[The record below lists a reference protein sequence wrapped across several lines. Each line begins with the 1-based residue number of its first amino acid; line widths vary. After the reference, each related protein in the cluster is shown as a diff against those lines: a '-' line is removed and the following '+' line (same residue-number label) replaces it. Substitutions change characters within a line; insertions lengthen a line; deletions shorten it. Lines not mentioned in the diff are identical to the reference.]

1 MPHFG
6 ILNTWQRFVG
16 AEIRMANPPGREPRD
31 CTARAT
37 PLLFRV
43 PRVRLQPHGESAV
56 LAFAVGSIIAIGF
69 IVLMFLRRKAN
80 SGSRGLLG
88 CHAEIKGGKSLV
100 VLAYGT
106 QNTAIYLDSL
116 NSILAEVRSGADV
129 LTVEY
134 TSDALSNADPFLIS
148 EQICQAI
155 QDAYEK
161 GKYDCIIL
169 VGYSKGAL
177 LVRKALVYG
186 YGHIEDLD
194 TELSGASRP
203 VLSWVGAVDRLV
215 LLAGMNRGWTLRNR
229 PKQMS
234 LSRFWMLKFL
244 SRFARAFHIGMLMN
258 RCESG
263 EPFVS
268 NLRLQWLDVMR
279 SLPAK
284 GRPTVIQLLGD
295 KDDLV
300 SSEDQRDVTIA
311 KDFIWVRVNNT
322 GHPDIVELDDPVLGP
337 ERRNKIKK
345 ALGDAADIEALRRLS
360 SKLPDNEDP
369 EVEEVVVVLH
379 GIRDMASWT
388 SQFEAPLQ
396 EAYQAKHPASA
407 SKIHITWPSYGYFGM
422 GPFLLWADR
431 QKNVRWFMDEY
442 TELKAKY
449 PNVQKVH
456 FIGHSNGTY
465 VLASALENYKT
476 LKVGN
481 IAFGGCVLRRDFN
494 WAGVGAQFDRVR
506 NYVGS
511 KDWVVG
517 WFPALF
523 EYPVLNLWNKDIGSA
538 GFNGFITSE
547 GNALETR
554 FLDGAHSI
562 ALDPRNIGSIVEFII
577 DGKRVD
583 NPDLLNKR
591 GPTWKME
598 FSSKF
603 CWLIWVLIVAVIV
616 ALFALWILLF
626 LHFMPAVRWPFDV
639 ALAVVTFIPLVV
651 MVLKTV

>member
-1 MPHFG
+1 
-6 ILNTWQRFVG
+6 L
-16 AEIRMANPPGREPRD
+16 
-31 CTARAT
+31 
-37 PLLFRV
+37 
-43 PRVRLQPHGESAV
+43 AV
-56 LAFAVGSIIAIGF
+56 LASAVGGIGPICF
-69 IVLMFLRRKAN
+69 IVLVVLLMRRKAN

-88 CHAEIKGGKSLV
+88 CHTEIKGGKSLV

-116 NSILAEVRSGADV
+116 NSILEEVRSGADV

-155 QDAYEK
+155 QEAYEN

-194 TELSGASRP
+194 TAPGVSRP
-203 VLSWVGAVDRLV
+203 ALSWVSAVDRLV

-229 PKQMS
+229 PEQMA

-244 SRFARAFHIGMLMN
+244 SRFARIIRIGKLMN

-263 EPFVS
+263 EPFVA
-268 NLRLQWLDVMR
+268 NLRLQWLEVMR
-279 SLPAK
+279 SLPPED
-284 GRPTVIQLLGD
+284 RPTVIQLLGD

-345 ALGDAADIEALRRLS
+345 ALGGAADIEALRRLS

-379 GIRDMASWT
+379 GIRDMAAWT

-523 EYPVLNLWNKDIGSA
+523 EYPVLNPWNKDIGSA

-603 CWLIWVLIVAVIV
+603 CWLIWVLIFAVIV
-616 ALFALWILLF
+616 ALLGLWILVF
-626 LHFMPAVRWPFDV
+626 LHFMPAVRWPFDA

>member
-1 MPHFG
+1 MPA
-6 ILNTWQRFVG
+6 FVIG
-16 AEIRMANPPGREPRD
+16 SIVVI
-31 CTARAT
+31 C
-37 PLLFRV
+37 F
-43 PRVRLQPHGESAV
+43 AV
-56 LAFAVGSIIAIGF
+56 LV
-69 IVLMFLRRKAN
+69 FLLRQKAN

-88 CHAEIKGGKSLV
+88 CHTEIKGGKTLV

-116 NSILAEVRSGADV
+116 NSILAEVRSEADV

-148 EQICQAI
+148 EQICHAI
-155 QDAYEK
+155 QEAHEK

-194 TELSGASRP
+194 TVSGVSRSALP
-203 VLSWVGAVDRLV
+203 WVSSVKRLV

-229 PKQMS
+229 PRQMP

-244 SRFARAFHIGMLMN
+244 SRFARTFRIGMLMN

-263 EPFVS
+263 EPFVA

-279 SLPAK
+279 SLPPTD
-284 GRPTVIQLLGD
+284 RPTVIQLLGD

-322 GHPDIVELDDPVLGP
+322 GHPDIVELNDPILGP

-379 GIRDMASWT
+379 GIRDMAAWT
-388 SQFEAPLQ
+388 SQFETPLQ
-396 EAYQAKHPASA
+396 EAYQAKHPGAA

-449 PNVQKVH
+449 PNLRKVH

-465 VLASALENYKT
+465 VLASALQNYKT

-494 WAGVGAQFDRVR
+494 WAGVSAQFDRVR

-511 KDWVVG
+511 RDWVVG

-523 EYPVLNLWNKDIGSA
+523 ERPGFNLIYKDIGSA
-538 GFNGFITSE
+538 GFDGFTTSE
-547 GNALETR
+547 GNALQTK
-554 FLDGAHSI
+554 FLNGAHSI

-577 DGKRVD
+577 NGKQVD
-583 NPDLLNKR
+583 NPDLLNKG

-603 CWLIWVLIVAVIV
+603 CWLIWTVIFAIVA
-616 ALFALWILLF
+616 ALLFLWILVF
-626 LHFMPAVRWPFDV
+626 LHFKAALPAVLQPADL
-639 ALAVVTFIPLVV
+639 ALAIVTFILLLV
-651 MVLKTV
+651 MLLKTV

>member
-1 MPHFG
+1 VW
-6 ILNTWQRFVG
+6 T
-16 AEIRMANPPGREPRD
+16 
-31 CTARAT
+31 
-37 PLLFRV
+37 
-43 PRVRLQPHGESAV
+43 
-56 LAFAVGSIIAIGF
+56 FAVGGIVVICFIAL
-69 IVLMFLRRKAN
+69 VLLLRRKAN
-80 SGSRGLLG
+80 SGGRGLLG
-88 CHAEIKGGKSLV
+88 CHTEIKGGKSLV

-106 QNTAIYLDSL
+106 QNTEIYLDSL
-116 NSILAEVRSGADV
+116 HSILAEVRSGADV

-134 TSDALSNADPFLIS
+134 TSEVLSNADPFLIS
-148 EQICQAI
+148 EQICQEI
-155 QDAYEK
+155 QDAHLK
-161 GKYDCIIL
+161 GKYDDIIL

-194 TELSGASRP
+194 RAPGVSRP
-203 VLSWVGAVDRLV
+203 ALSWVSAVNRLV

-229 PKQMS
+229 PEQMA

-244 SRFARAFHIGMLMN
+244 SRFARMIGIGKLMN

-263 EPFVS
+263 EPFVA
-268 NLRLQWLDVMR
+268 NLRLQWLEVMR
-279 SLPAK
+279 SLLPED
-284 GRPTVIQLLGD
+284 RPTVIQLLGD

-322 GHPDIVELDDPVLGP
+322 GHPDIVELNDPILGP

-369 EVEEVVVVLH
+369 QVEEVVVVLH
-379 GIRDMASWT
+379 GIRDMAAWT

-449 PNVQKVH
+449 PKLKKVH

-465 VLASALENYKT
+465 VLASALQNYKT

-523 EYPVLNLWNKDIGSA
+523 EYPVLKLMNRDIGSA

-554 FLDGAHSI
+554 FLNGAHSI

-583 NPDLLNKR
+583 NPDLLSKI

-603 CWLIWVLIVAVIV
+603 CWLIWFGIGAII
-616 ALFALWILLF
+616 ATSFGLWKLLF
-626 LHFMPAVRWPFDV
+626 LRFIPFMPAVLQPFDL
-639 ALAVVTFIPLVV
+639 ALAIVTYILLVV
-651 MVLKTV
+651 MLLKTV

>member
-1 MPHFG
+1 VW
-6 ILNTWQRFVG
+6 T
-16 AEIRMANPPGREPRD
+16 
-31 CTARAT
+31 
-37 PLLFRV
+37 
-43 PRVRLQPHGESAV
+43 
-56 LAFAVGSIIAIGF
+56 FAVGGIVVICFIAS
-69 IVLMFLRRKAN
+69 VLLLRRKAN
-80 SGSRGLLG
+80 SCGRGLLG
-88 CHAEIKGGKSLV
+88 CHTEIKGGKSLV

-116 NSILAEVRSGADV
+116 NSILAEVRSGADI

-161 GKYDCIIL
+161 GKYDSIIL

-186 YGHIEDLD
+186 YGHIQDLD
-194 TELSGASRP
+194 TVSGVSRP
-203 VLSWVGAVDRLV
+203 ALPWVSAVNRLV

-229 PKQMS
+229 PMQMP
-234 LSRFWMLKFL
+234 LSRFWMLRFL
-244 SRFARAFHIGMLMN
+244 SRFSRTFGIGMLMN

-263 EPFVS
+263 EPFVA

-284 GRPTVIQLLGD
+284 DRPTVIQLLGD

-300 SSEDQRDVTIA
+300 SGEDQRDVTIA

-322 GHPDIVELDDPVLGP
+322 GHPDIVELNDPILGL

-360 SKLPDNEDP
+360 SKLPDNEDS

-379 GIRDMASWT
+379 GIRDMAAWT

-396 EAYQAKHPASA
+396 EAYQAKHPGSA

-422 GPFLLWADR
+422 GPFLLFGDR

-442 TELKAKY
+442 TELRAKY
-449 PNVQKVH
+449 PNLRKVH

-465 VLASALENYKT
+465 VLASALQNYKT

-523 EYPVLNLWNKDIGSA
+523 ERPGFSWIYKDIGSA
-538 GFNGFITSE
+538 GFDGFVTSK

-562 ALDPRNIGSIVEFII
+562 ALDPRNIGSIVAFII

-583 NPDLLNKR
+583 NPDLLSKM

-603 CWLIWVLIVAVIV
+603 CWLIWTFIVVVI
-616 ALFALWILLF
+616 AFLLYFWILLF
-626 LHFMPAVRWPFDV
+626 LHLMPTVSQPLDFV
-639 ALAVVTFIPLVV
+639 LAIATFILLGV
-651 MVLKTV
+651 MLLKTV